1 MDSVKQ
7 AATSVFVPVYC
18 FIYVMGHDNKKE
30 TKFLR
35 SRSKY
40 TVSNDLHFTVY
51 SDKLTFDVDG
61 TYEFH

>member
-1 MDSVKQ
+1 MDGVKQ

-18 FIYVMGHDNKKE
+18 FNYVMGHDNKKE
-30 TKFLR
+30 TKFLG

>member
-7 AATSVFVPVYC
+7 AAKSVFVPVYC
-18 FIYVMGHDNKKE
+18 FNYVMGHDNKKE

-51 SDKLTFDVDG
+51 SDKLTFDVDV

>member
-1 MDSVKQ
+1 MDGVKQ

-18 FIYVMGHDNKKE
+18 FNYVMGHDNKME

-40 TVSNDLHFTVY
+40 AVSNNLHSTVY
-51 SDKLTFDVDG
+51 SDKLRFDVDG